1 MLINGLFI
9 RKGGNMN
16 DENLINISSRPARE
30 IKKMGKK
37 GAKKSNEVQ
46 KQNKQEKE
54 HRKKLAEVFADI
66 GYSEIKPPEIKS
78 MLAEL
83 GIEGDDYFT
92 AMFAAAIAQAIKKGD
107 MKSVAMVFELLE
119 KTNSSNENPEEEK
132 SFQNLIGAIKDV

>member
-1 MLINGLFI
+1 MPK
-9 RKGGNMN
+9 KGGNMN
-16 DENLINISSRPARE
+16 DENLVSLATRTRRE
-30 IKKMGKK
+30 RKKIAEK

-54 HRKKLAEVFADI
+54 HRKKLAEAFADI
-66 GYSEIKPPEIKS
+66 GYSKIKLPKVKR

-92 AMFAAAIAQAIKKGD
+92 AMFAAAIVQSIKKGD
-107 MKSVAMVFELLE
+107 MKAVAMVFELLE